1 MTIVPTVDT
10 FEHDIA
16 DEIRHKEASIE
27 DIASATGNI
36 GNDPSKDVPEKGNS
50 SLFGIVVILILCGL
64 AGASYLGYLY
74 FIEGPASDK
83 EKAQAIVAQ
92 QKKLK
97 PSIELSIVSKYLSA
111 SVGTFLNNVEK
122 TNMGYSIDVV
132 SYSPVFAYMIK
143 NEKDFANEIGI
154 AVGNNHT
161 IKPKATSTPP
171 VIPVV
176 NNNATTSTSTPKT
189 ATSTKVIATTTAVV
203 ANTEEE
209 LPTSYVFS
217 DITISNQN
225 MRVATTI
232 YGTVAYAFIGTKKLV
247 ISSSTD
253 GILKLRSSILNK

>member
-1 MTIVPTVDT
+1 MAIPISVDT

-36 GNDPSKDVPEKGNS
+36 GNDPSKDIPEKSNS
-50 SLFGIVVILILCGL
+50 SLLGIVAILVVCGL

-83 EKAQAIVAQ
+83 EKIQAIAEQ

-97 PSIELSIVSKYLSA
+97 PTIELNSVSPALA
-111 SVGTFLNNVEK
+111 LSVGTFLSNVQK
-122 TNMGYSIDVV
+122 TSDGYSMDVV

-143 NEKDFANEIGI
+143 NEKEFGDEIGL

-161 IKPKATSTPP
+161 LKTKATSTVPE
-171 VIPVV
+171 ITNT
-176 NNNATTSTSTPKT
+176 NNSTSSTSTQIV
-189 ATSTKVIATTTAVV
+189 ATSTKVNVATTSAIIK
-203 ANTEEE
+203 EE
-209 LPTSYVFS
+209 LPTSYIFS

-225 MRVATTI
+225 MRVATSI
-232 YGTVAYAFIGTKKLV
+232 YGTVAYAFVGTKKLV
-247 ISSSTD
+247 ISSSPE